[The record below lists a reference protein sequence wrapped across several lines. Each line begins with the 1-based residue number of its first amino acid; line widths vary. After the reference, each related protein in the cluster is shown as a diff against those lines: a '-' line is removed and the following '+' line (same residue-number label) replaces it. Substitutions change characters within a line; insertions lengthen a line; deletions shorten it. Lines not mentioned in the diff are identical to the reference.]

1 MKNIDISL
9 ILSDGK
15 AYEGKAVNVAGLVR
29 TARDSKNMARNDD

>member
-15 AYEGKAVNVAGLVR
+15 AYEGKAVNVAGWVR
-29 TARDSKNMARNDD
+29 ATAKIWRF